1 MKTSTKVTV
10 GFSVAAIAGIATT
23 VIVTDQVVKKVLQLS
38 NRRKVKNFVKVKLK
52 GNEKLLDLVDHL
64 DDDDIS
70 NLIKTGEKIGKSYD
84 RVTHYGENV
93 KENTVQAKEKL
104 TDIVTSIF

>member
-10 GFSVAAIAGIATT
+10 GLSVAAIAGIATT

-84 RVTHYGENV
+84 RSSERKIDGYCDINLLNRV
-93 KENTVQAKEKL
+93 K
-104 TDIVTSIF
+104 

>member
-1 MKTSTKVTV
+1 M
-10 GFSVAAIAGIATT
+10 
-23 VIVTDQVVKKVLQLS
+23 
-38 NRRKVKNFVKVKLK
+38 KVKLK

-70 NLIKTGEKIGKSYD
+70 NLIKTGEKIGKSFD